1 MRSKFTVFTG
11 LKQAKFC
18 QTGCFGIGA
27 VAYVIPQVPRGGD
40 SRSLGRSKCLPTR
53 CKLLENLT
61 RSLLLA
67 LSKIGGKYSNFTPLW
82 LNIAVEQIRGVMGR
96 GGGDEF
102 FDKQGIQ
109 IWEQTKH
116 QQSHLIFIFF
126 AFWHNWIFE
135 VFPILMLWQ
144 TYLCLCT
151 IHWRV
156 LYAVKRNSQ
165 DYEDYGDNYAQQWLT
180 WYYVYICQDNSDYF

>member
-1 MRSKFTVFTG
+1 MPSKFTVFTG

-53 CKLLENLT
+53 CKSLENLT

-116 QQSHLIFIFF
+116 QQSHLIYLFCILTKLNIWNLPDLN
-126 AFWHNWIFE
+126 AMANTSM
-135 VFPILMLWQ
+135 PIYIDGYCMLWNG
-144 TYLCLCT
+144 TDRIMKIMKT
-151 IHWRV
+151 IM
-156 LYAVKRNSQ
+156 LS
-165 DYEDYGDNYAQQWLT
+165 
-180 WYYVYICQDNSDYF
+180 SD